1 MRVEAEL
8 PAAPQHGRSAPSW
21 GEPSLP
27 IKGPLNDILAQR
39 LVKDVQNR
47 MEKIVSEPKKS
58 KNISV
63 PEQDI
68 PPVDDLSY
76 SLVKLYFKVNTT
88 SRDDEE
94 DDDYDP
100 YLLQRDYFPELLW
113 AFSMTYMGTH
123 FPNKAEDLPEGVKP
137 AQHYLAYSPTEGILL
152 CVGYYFKNS
161 ILQRSSA
168 EYFKDCL
175 QKIVDNIDGQFL
187 DGWGE
192 SGFQFRHK
200 DNYICAYFESK
211 LRYVITDVF
220 NVDSLHVRWDSIE
233 EIDNLDWMLSYKAYE
248 WLYQQR
254 RYMDQS
260 QAQLDYLTRHKG
272 NFFFA

>member
-1 MRVEAEL
+1 MSTEAEL
-8 PAAPQHGRSAPSW
+8 PSSPSW

-27 IKGPLNDILAQR
+27 VKGHLNDILAKR
-39 LVKDVQNR
+39 LVKEAQGK
-47 MEKIVSEPKKS
+47 MEKSMSEPKKS

-76 SLVKLYFKVNTT
+76 SLVKLYFKVNTS
-88 SRDDEE
+88 SRDDE
-94 DDDYDP
+94 DDYDP

-113 AFSMTYMGTH
+113 AFSMTYMGNH

-161 ILQRSSA
+161 ILRNSSPDP
-168 EYFKDCL
+168 FKDAL
-175 QKIVDNIDGQFL
+175 EKIVDNIDGQFL

-192 SGFQFRHK
+192 NGFQFIYK
-200 DNYICAYFESK
+200 DKYISADFESR
-211 LRYVITDVF
+211 LIYVIADVF
-220 NVDSLHVRWDSIE
+220 SVDSLHVRWDSIE
-233 EIDNLDWMLSYKAYE
+233 EIDNLDLMLSYKAYY
-248 WLYQQR
+248 WLYEHQK
-254 RYMDQS
+254 YGDQS
-260 QAQLDYLTRHKG
+260 QAQLDYLTKHKG
-272 NFFFA
+272 NYFFA

>member
-58 KNISV
+58 KNISI

-76 SLVKLYFKVNTT
+76 SLVKLYFKVNTST
-88 SRDDEE
+88 NEDE
-94 DDDYDP
+94 DDYDF
-100 YLLQRDYFPELLW
+100 YMLQRDYFPELLW
-113 AFSMTYMGTH
+113 AFSMTYMGNH

-168 EYFKDCL
+168 EYFKDAL
-175 QKIVDNIDGQFL
+175 KKIVDNIDGQFL

-192 SGFQFRHK
+192 GGFQFK
-200 DNYICAYFESK
+200 NKGKYISAHFESK
-211 LRYVITDVF
+211 VRYVIADVF

-248 WLYQQR
+248 WLYEKR

>member
-8 PAAPQHGRSAPSW
+8 PVSPSW

-27 IKGPLNDILAQR
+27 VKGPLNDTIAKLR
-39 LVKDVQNR
+39 VKEAHDK
-47 MEKIVSEPKKS
+47 MEKSMSEPKKS
-58 KNISV
+58 KNISI

-76 SLVKLYFKVNTT
+76 TLVKLYFKVNTT
-88 SRDDEE
+88 SRDNEE

-113 AFSMTYMGTH
+113 AFSMTYMANH
-123 FPNKAEDLPEGVKP
+123 FPHKAEDLPEGVKP

-175 QKIVDNIDGQFL
+175 KKIVDNIDCQFL

-200 DNYICAYFESK
+200 DKYICAYFESK
-211 LRYVITDVF
+211 LRFVITDVF

-233 EIDNLDWMLSYKAYE
+233 EIDNLDWMLSYKAYY
-248 WLYQQR
+248 WLYQHQR
-254 RYMDQS
+254 YGDQS
-260 QAQLDYLTRHKG
+260 QDQLDYLTKHKG
-272 NFFFA
+272 NYFFA